1 MGLGPVARREFEH
14 VFDVQHLDLALGSN
28 TQCSQGPEDLL
39 EQQKSGVM
47 PRELGHLHDRKMFQV
62 LNVKHMFK
70 DS

>member
-1 MGLGPVARREFEH
+1 M
-14 VFDVQHLDLALGSN
+14 FDVQHLDLALGSN

-47 PRELGHLHDRKMFQV
+47 PRELDHLHDRKMFQV